1 MLEKVQIIS
10 FSIQNKTHE
19 SIIKQNND
27 KNKQL
32 TGHLWRLRVCQLIL

>member
-1 MLEKVQIIS
+1 MLEKLHIIS

-32 TGHLWRLRVCQLIL
+32 TGHL